1 MVMNMEGQ
9 SKPEKLAADRY
20 FEFQAIMG
28 VTKHMGGVKATE
40 ALADSCRID
49 RDKYILDIGC
59 GLGRTACY
67 LAKTYGC
74 KVMGIDLSQKM
85 VEQSR
90 KRAKKEGLDDQVEFR
105 TADAQCLPFE
115 ANTFDAVIGESV
127 LAFIENRPLAFR
139 EFIRVVKPGGSIG
152 FNECTWIKRPP
163 ERLVKYMADILGA
176 AFLTPG
182 GWREIW
188 EKSGLQKVSGLS
200 YKVRILEQ
208 WGYEIRELDFK
219 AYSGAWLRFWLLLF
233 KSPECRQ
240 WARKTLSMPGNILAV
255 FKYFGYGIYTGRKQ
269 DLEFPYDSQTM
280 K

>member
-1 MVMNMEGQ
+1 MEDQ
-9 SKPEKLAADRY
+9 SKPRKKAADRY
-20 FEFQAIMG
+20 FEFQAVMG

-40 ALADSCRID
+40 ALADSCRIEK
-49 RDKYILDIGC
+49 DKYILDIGC

-74 KVMGIDLSQKM
+74 RVMGIDLSQKM

-90 KRAKKEGLDDQVEFR
+90 MRAKKEGLEDKVEFR
-105 TADAQCLPFE
+105 IADARYLPFE

-127 LAFIENRPLAFR
+127 LAFIEDRPGAFR
-139 EFIRVVKPGGSIG
+139 EFVRVAKPGGSIG
-152 FNECTWIKRPP
+152 FNECTWIISPP
-163 ERLVKYMADILGA
+163 ESLVKYLSDVLGA

-188 EKSGLQKVSGLS
+188 EKSDLQKVSGLS

-208 WGYEIRELDFK
+208 WGYEIREFDFK
-219 AYSGAWLRFWLLLF
+219 AYSGAWFRFWLLLV

-255 FKYFGYGIYTGRKQ
+255 FKYFGYGIYVGIK
-269 DLEFPYDSQTM
+269 
-280 K
+280 